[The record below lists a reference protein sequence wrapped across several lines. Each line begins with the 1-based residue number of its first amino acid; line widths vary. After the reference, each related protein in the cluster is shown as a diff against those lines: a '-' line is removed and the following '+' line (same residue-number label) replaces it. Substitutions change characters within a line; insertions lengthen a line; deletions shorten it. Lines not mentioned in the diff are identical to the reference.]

1 VDCAFAPS
9 RRRRNVGQAARQAHG
24 GRGTCYYTAF
34 YPNIARYPSVTL
46 HDDARKSVRY
56 NLNNKT
62 MTSLF
67 ASLALVIV
75 IIEVLVLENLISVG
89 LAKKSVKIK

>member
-1 VDCAFAPS
+1 
-9 RRRRNVGQAARQAHG
+9 
-24 GRGTCYYTAF
+24 
-34 YPNIARYPSVTL
+34 
-46 HDDARKSVRY
+46 
-56 NLNNKT
+56 

-89 LAKKSVKIK
+89 LAKQSVRIK